1 MGSWLNFKTT
11 TTQKVNAF
19 LKVVVKSVFNKMAQ
33 TKS

>member
-1 MGSWLNFKTT
+1 MRSWLNFKTT
-11 TTQKVNAF
+11 TTQKVNAV